1 MSSEVSSIYL
11 DYCISNRA
19 LNFHSMFIGHFGLS
33 FAAKKAAP
41 KVSLGTLFIAT
52 QFVDILWPFLLVTD
66 IEKVAIVP
74 GYTKSNALEFLYFPY
89 THSLLAGIIWGVVV
103 GLIFW
108 LFKKDKQ
115 GAIVLGL
122 CVLSH
127 WFCDLLVHTADLPLF
142 PFTDAKFGFGLWNH
156 VAISLTIETI
166 IYLAGV
172 YIYANFTKAK
182 TSGANWGLWSF
193 VVFLLIF
200 NFANTFGPPPSDS
213 IMTLFITLVTL
224 MVIIISLAYWVDK
237 KRVVR

>member
-1 MSSEVSSIYL
+1 
-11 DYCISNRA
+11 
-19 LNFHSMFIGHFGLS
+19 MFIGHFGLS

-52 QFVDILWPFLLVTD
+52 QFVDILWPFLLVFN

-89 THSLLAGIIWGVVV
+89 THSLLAGAIWGMVF
-103 GLIFW
+103 GAIYW
-108 LFKKDKQ
+108 LVKRDKQ
-115 GAIVLGL
+115 GAIVIGL

-127 WFCDLLVHTADLPLF
+127 WFLDLLVHTADLPLS
-142 PFTDAKFGFGLWNH
+142 PFTDQKFGLGLWNH

-172 YIYANFTKAK
+172 FIYASSTKAK
-182 TSGANWGLWSF
+182 TSGSNWGLWSF

-200 NFANTFGPPPSDS
+200 NFANTFGPPPSDA
-213 IMTLFITLVTL
+213 IITLFIMLVTL

-237 KRVVR
+237 KRIVISKNQVV